1 MERPEKMLMY
11 LIGHTGFAVL
21 YALLITLRKE
31 LDSTS
36 AKLLHYFSAETRIG
50 LIPGITLIFL

>member
-31 LDSTS
+31 IIYFPGEASP
-36 AKLLHYFSAETRIG
+36 LLRS
-50 LIPGITLIFL
+50 